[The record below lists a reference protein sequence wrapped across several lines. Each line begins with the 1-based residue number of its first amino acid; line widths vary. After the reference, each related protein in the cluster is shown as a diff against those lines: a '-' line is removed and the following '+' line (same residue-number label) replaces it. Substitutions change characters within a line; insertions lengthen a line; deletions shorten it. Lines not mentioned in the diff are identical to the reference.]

1 MPGFARGTPR
11 GARPV
16 ASAGFGWVFRCDTAR
31 VRVATQTLSPQNDPP
46 IRRQSRAEKRRKRS
60 GNGDAMGRVRT
71 AELVVPRSMPTTF
84 SARMS
89 SFMGAATRRPMVA
102 RALRERVLPEKDE
115 APTD

>member
-1 MPGFARGTPR
+1 M
-11 GARPV
+11 
-16 ASAGFGWVFRCDTAR
+16 
-31 VRVATQTLSPQNDPP
+31 
-46 IRRQSRAEKRRKRS
+46 E
-60 GNGDAMGRVRT
+60 RVRT